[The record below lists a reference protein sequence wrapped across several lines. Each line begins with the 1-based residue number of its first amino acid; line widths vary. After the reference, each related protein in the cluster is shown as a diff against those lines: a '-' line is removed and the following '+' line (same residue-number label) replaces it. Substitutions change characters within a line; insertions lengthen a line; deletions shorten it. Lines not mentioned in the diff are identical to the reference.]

1 MIEKMPCGITDGP
14 QTPEDAA
21 ELMDLFIDKIDPDDA
36 YDRQRQQDLDD
47 ERAEER
53 KHPGVSDFIEIFGR
67 GYLDG
72 LSRHHLLL
80 TAFLGGREFEIMT
93 DIKTMKEIINDKQ
106 D

>member
-47 ERAEER
+47 MRAEER
-53 KHPGVSDFIEIFGR
+53 KHPGVSDFIEKFGR
-67 GYLDG
+67 DNLYK
-72 LSRHHLLL
+72 LSHHYLLL
-80 TAFLGGREFEIMT
+80 TAFLAGREYEIMT